1 MSNYTKED
9 IITLVYNE
17 GKTIWDLLELFKM
30 SYEKEFY
37 DTVQAI
43 FGNDLIGYA
52 NLHSTINLNNKKYKI
67 KHIPPAI
74 ITKEELIQMANKG
87 KTKIDF
93 MKLLCVETSYKLN
106 KIIREV
112 FKSKTGSDKFIRV
125 IKDNTRIH
133 FERLS
138 A

>member
-1 MSNYTKED
+1 MSNYAKED

-17 GKTIWDLLELFKM
+17 GKTLWDLLELFKTG
-30 SYEKEFY
+30 YEKEFY
-37 DTVQAI
+37 DTIQAI

-52 NLHSTINLNNKKYKI
+52 NLHSTINLNTKKYII
-67 KHIPPAI
+67 KHIQPAI
-74 ITKEELIQMANKG
+74 MTKEEFIQMANKG

-106 KIIREV
+106 RIIREV
-112 FKSKTGSDKFIRV
+112 FKNKTESDKFIRV

>member
-74 ITKEELIQMANKG
+74 ITKEELIQMVNKG
-87 KTKIDF
+87 NTKIDF
-93 MKLLCVETSYKLN
+93 MRLLCVETSYKLN

-112 FKSKTGSDKFIRV
+112 FNNRKESDKFIRV